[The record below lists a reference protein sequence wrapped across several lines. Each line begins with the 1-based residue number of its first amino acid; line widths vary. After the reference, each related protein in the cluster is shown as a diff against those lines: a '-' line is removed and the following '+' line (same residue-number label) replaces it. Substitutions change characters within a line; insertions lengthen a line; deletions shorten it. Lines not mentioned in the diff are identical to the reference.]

1 MSQIMSQVPRH
12 LLQQQQRLTPQLIQA
27 MDILQ
32 LNAMALE
39 ARISQEVDG
48 NPALEV
54 LPTDDDVVTADSP
67 PETTDEPVEG
77 EQVLVVADGDAQDF
91 ARLDNLVSE
100 YDWIDDDGEY
110 RGTKSRTRRFEEG
123 DIKMEAMANTPARS
137 VSLREYLL
145 EQWNLLDLDEETSRL
160 GLAIIDHI
168 DDSGR
173 LTASLEEIASTLQ
186 PPSSLGRLK
195 DALARIQQLD
205 PPGVGNRNIQECL
218 LLQLEAL
225 SGDNELARRIV
236 DDHLEALEKNRL
248 PQIAKS
254 LNVEVEDIKAA
265 VEVIG
270 RLSLHPGL
278 EVVDRTVPV
287 IVPDILVEFNEDE
300 RNYETRLA
308 RGNLRELRISPEFR
322 DAMEKS
328 RDDKAARDFIRQ
340 KLEAANAI
348 IDAIRYRK
356 QRLLEV
362 AKAVVEAQKEFL
374 DHGEQH
380 LKVLR
385 MSDLAARFNCDPSTI
400 SRTVD
405 GKWIQTP
412 RGIYPLRRLFTGGT
426 ESGDGEAIGWDSI
439 KAKVQGIIDKE
450 DKAKPLSDDE
460 IVLKLQNEG
469 IEIKRRT
476 VAKYRSQLGIPT
488 ARQRRQY

>member
-39 ARISQEVDG
+39 ARITQEVDN

-54 LPTDDDVVTADSP
+54 VPSEDDVSAGEAPAETLED
-67 PETTDEPVEG
+67 PEDG
-77 EQVLVVADGDAQDF
+77 EKVLVVAEGDAQDF

-110 RGTKSRTRRFEEG
+110 RGTKSRARRSEEG
-123 DIKMEAMANTPARS
+123 DIKLEAMANTPARNI
-137 VSLREYLL
+137 SLREHLL
-145 EQWNLLDLDEETSRL
+145 EQWNLLDLDSEAARL
-160 GLAIIDHI
+160 GAAIIDNI
-168 DDSGR
+168 EETGR
-173 LTASLEEIASTLQ
+173 LSVTLEELTNSITPPPTLSQ
-186 PPSSLGRLK
+186 LK
-195 DALARIQQLD
+195 DALARVQQLD
-205 PPGVGNRNIQECL
+205 PPGVGSRNIQECL
-218 LLQLEAL
+218 LLQLESL
-225 SGDNELARRIV
+225 QEDTELARRIV
-236 DDHLEALEKNRL
+236 EDHFEALTKNRL

-254 LNVEVEDIKAA
+254 LNVDVEEIKNA
-265 VEVIG
+265 VEIIG

-278 EVVDRTVPV
+278 EVSNQTAPV
-287 IVPDILVEFNEDE
+287 IVPDLIVEFNEDE
-300 RNYETRLA
+300 RCYETRLT
-308 RGNLRELRISPEFR
+308 RGNLREIRISAEFR
-322 DAMEKS
+322 EALEKS
-328 RDDKAARDFIRQ
+328 RDDKAARDFIKQ

-348 IDAIRYRK
+348 IDAVRYRK

-362 AKAVVEAQKEFL
+362 AKAVVEAQRDFL
-374 DHGEQH
+374 DSGEQH

-426 ESGDGEAIGWDSI
+426 EGSDGEAIGWDSI
-439 KAKVQGIIDKE
+439 KAKVQQIIDKE
-450 DKAKPLSDDE
+450 DKLRPLSDDE
-460 IVLKLQNEG
+460 IVKRLQAEG
-469 IEIKRRT
+469 IDIKRRT
-476 VAKYRSQLGIPT
+476 VAKYRSQLAIPT
-488 ARQRRQY
+488 ARQRRQF